1 MRATVIC
8 NPRAGKRTEDGDLDA
23 ALRILQEGGWS
34 LEMCW
39 TASSGD
45 AARIAGDA
53 VRTGQDAVLVAGGDG
68 TINETVQAL
77 AGSETV
83 LGYLPY
89 GTVNVWARELH
100 IPLDPERA
108 AQAILDGR
116 IETIDLGLAG
126 DRYFLL
132 MAGIGLDAEI
142 VRRAQRIERYKQRF
156 GVLPY
161 VASGMSTL
169 PFYRGG
175 DIELRYD
182 GIIRRVQALMLVV
195 GNTRL
200 YGGRFQLTPNAV
212 ANDGW
217 LDLCI
222 IKGRGGLSLMRQ
234 SVPIL
239 LSGSVSRA
247 DVEVVRV
254 RELTVDAAEPLAL
267 QLDGELAGATPVRI
281 RVAPRA
287 LRAIVP
293 KGLESNLIV

>member
-1 MRATVIC
+1 MRATIIC
-8 NPRAGKRTEDGDLDA
+8 NPQAGKRTSDGDLDA
-23 ALRILQEGGWS
+23 ALRILEEGGWS
-34 LEMCW
+34 VEVCC
-39 TASSGD
+39 TAAPGD
-45 AARIAGDA
+45 AGRIAEAA
-53 VRTGQDAVLVAGGDG
+53 VRAGQEAVLVAGGDG

-83 LGYLPY
+83 LGYLPF

-100 IPLDPERA
+100 IPLDLEGATR
-108 AQAILDGR
+108 AILDGR
-116 IETIDLGLAG
+116 IETVDLGIAG

-142 VRRAQRIERYKQRF
+142 VRRAQRVERYKQRF

-161 VASGMSTL
+161 VASGLSTI
-169 PFYRGG
+169 PFYRGA
-175 DIELRYD
+175 DVELRYD

-195 GNTRL
+195 GNTKL

-239 LSGSVSRA
+239 LSGSVSRS
-247 DVEVVRV
+247 DVEMVRV
-254 RELTVDAAEPLAL
+254 RELAVDAAEPLAL
-267 QLDGELAGATPVRI
+267 QLDGELAGTTPVRF

-293 KGLESNLIV
+293 KRFASNLIA

>member
-1 MRATVIC
+1 MRATIIW
-8 NPRAGKRTEDGDLDA
+8 NPQAGKRAGDGDLDA
-23 ALRILQEGGWS
+23 ALRILNEGGWS
-34 LEMCW
+34 VEVCC
-39 TASSGD
+39 TAAPGD
-45 AARIAGDA
+45 AGRIAAEA
-53 VRTGQDAVLVAGGDG
+53 VRVGQQAVLVAGGDG
-68 TINETVQAL
+68 TINEAVQAL
-77 AGSETV
+77 AGHETV

-89 GTVNVWARELH
+89 GTVNVWARELD
-100 IPLDPERA
+100 IPLDLEGA
-108 AQAILDGR
+108 ARSLLDGR
-116 IETIDLGLAG
+116 VETIDLGIAG

-142 VRRAQRIERYKQRF
+142 VRRAQRVERYKQRF

-161 VASGMSTL
+161 VASGISTI
-169 PFYRGG
+169 PFYRGH
-175 DIELRYD
+175 DMELRYD

-195 GNTRL
+195 GNTKL

-239 LSGSVSRA
+239 LSGSVSHA
-247 DVEVVRV
+247 DVEMVRV

-267 QLDGELAGATPVRI
+267 QLDGELAGTTPVRFRI
-281 RVAPRA
+281 APRA

-293 KGLESNLIV
+293 KRFESNLIS

>member
-8 NPRAGKRTEDGDLDA
+8 NPRAGKRNANGDLNA
-23 ALRILQEGGWS
+23 ALKILEDGGWS
-34 LEMCW
+34 LEICY
-39 TASSGD
+39 TAGPGD
-45 AARIAGDA
+45 AGRIAGEA
-53 VRTGQDAVLVAGGDG
+53 VRAGQEAVLVAGGDG
-68 TINETVQAL
+68 TINETIQAL

-89 GTVNVWARELH
+89 GTVNVWARELG
-100 IPLDPERA
+100 IPLDPEGAARA
-108 AQAILDGR
+108 LLDGR
-116 IETIDLGLAG
+116 IETVDLGRAG

-132 MAGIGLDAEI
+132 MASIGFDAEV
-142 VRRAQRIERYKQRF
+142 VRRAQRVERYKQRF

-161 VASGMSTL
+161 VVSGLSAM

-182 GIIRRVQALMLVV
+182 GVIRRVQALMLVV
-195 GNTRL
+195 GNTKL

-222 IKGRGGLSLMRQ
+222 VKGRGGLSLMRQ
-234 SVPIL
+234 SLPIL

-247 DVEVVRV
+247 DVETLRV
-254 RELTVDAAEPLAL
+254 RELTVDVAGPLAL
-267 QLDGELAGATPVRI
+267 QLDGELAGSTPVRF
-281 RVAPRA
+281 RVVPRA
-287 LRAIVP
+287 LRVIVP
-293 KGLESNLIV
+293 KHFASSLIA